1 MVYADTVPGPK
12 AYEDETGDRSVK
24 RLPLIPVTAGEYD
37 AVMEACRLVDAKS
50 YADWARPILMRAAK
64 KAGAKMPK
72 KRTTK

>member
-1 MVYADTVPGPK
+1 MVYADTMPGPK
-12 AYEDETGDRSVK
+12 AYEDETGARSVK

-37 AVMEACRLVDAKS
+37 AAMEAWRLDEAKS

-72 KRTTK
+72 KRKAK